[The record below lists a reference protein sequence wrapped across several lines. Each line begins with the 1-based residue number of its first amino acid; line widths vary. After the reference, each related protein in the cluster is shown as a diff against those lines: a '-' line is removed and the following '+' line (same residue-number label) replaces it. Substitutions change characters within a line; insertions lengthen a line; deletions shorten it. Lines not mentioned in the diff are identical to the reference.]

1 MECFSLSPQP
11 RERHNF
17 IKREDE
23 MNADGTR
30 SEWDPSGD
38 PNARRLSRVL
48 VQLGETS
55 AERITFDNILF
66 ALSERSFGALM
77 ILFSALNLLPLPPG
91 SSTIFGIPLVLLS
104 IQMLIGL
111 ENPWFPGLI
120 RQKSMR
126 IDTYRSF
133 IAKLE
138 PVLIRFEKL
147 ARPRYWLLPQIIVE
161 RVVGIVALL
170 MSMIVILPIPLI
182 NQMPALS
189 IILLSIGLG
198 EQDGV
203 WLGTGLLVAALAA
216 GIAIG
221 LGASVGLAA
230 LHIFG

>member
-1 MECFSLSPQP
+1 
-11 RERHNF
+11 
-17 IKREDE
+17 
-23 MNADGTR
+23 MNADGTP
-30 SEWDPSGD
+30 SDWDPMGSQHT
-38 PNARRLSRVL
+38 RRLSSVL

-55 AERITFDNILF
+55 ADRISFNDILS

-91 SSTIFGIPLVLLS
+91 TSTIFGIPLVLLS
-104 IQMLIGL
+104 IQMLIGF
-111 ENPWFPGLI
+111 EKPWFPAFI

-126 IDTYRSF
+126 IESYRSF
-133 IAKLE
+133 IAKLQ
-138 PVLIRFEKL
+138 PVLMRFEKL
-147 ARPRYWLLPQIIVE
+147 ARPRYWLVPQIIVE
-161 RVVGIVALL
+161 RVVSIVALL
-170 MSMIVILPIPLI
+170 MSLIVILPIPLI

-189 IILLSIGLG
+189 IVLLSIGLG

-230 LHIFG
+230 LHIFS

>member
-1 MECFSLSPQP
+1 M
-11 RERHNF
+11 
-17 IKREDE
+17 
-23 MNADGTR
+23 
-30 SEWDPSGD
+30 SGD
-38 PNARRLSRVL
+38 DSAPDNPDTRRLSRVL
-48 VQLGETS
+48 VEIGASS
-55 AERITFDNILF
+55 AQRVSLDDILT

-77 ILFSALNLLPLPPG
+77 ILFSALNLVPLPPG
-91 SSTIFGIPLVLLS
+91 TSTIFGIPLVLLS
-104 IQMLIGL
+104 IQLLLGF
-111 ENPWFPGLI
+111 EKPWFPAFM
-120 RQKSMR
+120 RRKSMR
-126 IDTYRSF
+126 IESYRSF
-133 IAKLE
+133 IARLE

-147 ARPRYWLLPQIIVE
+147 ARPRYWFVPQIIVE
-161 RVVGIVALL
+161 RVVSIVALL
-170 MSMIVILPIPLI
+170 MSLIVILPVPII

>member
-1 MECFSLSPQP
+1 
-11 RERHNF
+11 
-17 IKREDE
+17 
-23 MNADGTR
+23 MNV
-30 SEWDPSGD
+30 DPGQGE
-38 PNARRLSRVL
+38 AETRRLSSVL
-48 VQLGETS
+48 VELGETS
-55 AERITFDNILF
+55 AKSVSFNDILV

-91 SSTIFGIPLVLLS
+91 TSTIFGIPLVLLS
-104 IQMLIGL
+104 VQLLIGF
-111 ENPWFPGLI
+111 EKPWFPAFI
-120 RQKSMR
+120 RSKSMR
-126 IDTYRSF
+126 IETYRSS
-133 IAKLE
+133 IARLE
-138 PVLIRFEKL
+138 PLLTRFERL
-147 ARPRYWLLPQIIVE
+147 ARPRYWIVPQMLVE
-161 RVVGIVALL
+161 RVVSIVALL

-189 IILLSIGLG
+189 IILLAIGLG

>member
-1 MECFSLSPQP
+1 
-11 RERHNF
+11 
-17 IKREDE
+17 
-23 MNADGTR
+23 MNADGTP
-30 SEWDPSGD
+30 SDWDPTGSQH
-38 PNARRLSRVL
+38 ARRLSSVL

-55 AERITFDNILF
+55 ADRISFNDILS

-77 ILFSALNLLPLPPG
+77 VLFSALNLLPLPPG
-91 SSTIFGIPLVLLS
+91 TSTIFGIPLVLLS
-104 IQMLIGL
+104 IQLLMGF
-111 ENPWFPGLI
+111 ENPWFPAFI
-120 RQKSMR
+120 RQKSIR
-126 IDTYRSF
+126 IESYRSF
-133 IAKLE
+133 IARLE
-138 PVLIRFEKL
+138 PLLMRFEKL
-147 ARPRYWLLPQIIVE
+147 ARPRYWLVPQMIVE
-161 RVVGIVALL
+161 RVVSIVALL
-170 MSMIVILPIPLI
+170 MSLIVILPIPLI